1 MDLDR
6 CISLAALWPTK
17 PRSAALAPVL
27 STPNLLFSVRSDQPE
42 ARRADSVSRPMSF
55 CSFSCRAS
63 SKASCLR
70 RFSHQEEKFPR
81 WISILVRLMA
91 RIWSTHWSRNA
102 RSWDTSRKPRFRA
115 R

>member
-1 MDLDR
+1 SRFCSSCFFSSTASSRRRWMDLDR

-63 SKASCLR
+63 SKA
-70 RFSHQEEKFPR
+70 
-81 WISILVRLMA
+81 
-91 RIWSTHWSRNA
+91 
-102 RSWDTSRKPRFRA
+102 
-115 R
+115 